1 MSARAETKSSE
12 TQTSNGGGGRARNG
26 SAASDNVDKIR
37 ELLFGQQ
44 MVDYEARFAALEAKL
59 TAEAEALRKMVEDS
73 LVELRAHSDKRS
85 DEVEALSVPRR
96 QIAEALEKMAEKLR
110 G

>member
-1 MSARAETKSSE
+1 MSARSESKSSE
-12 TQTSNGGGGRARNG
+12 SQTSNGGGGKARTAA
-26 SAASDNVDKIR
+26 AASDNVDKIR

-59 TAEAEALRKMVEDS
+59 TAEAEALRKMVEDN
-73 LVELRAHSDKRS
+73 LAELRAFAEKRS